1 MRKVSVTP
9 KDLITESILILKKHK
24 IKEAKLNAELIMS
37 HCMNGDRIYLYENYN
52 KSLTKIEQNLFR
64 SLIRRRIKK
73 EPVQYIIGKTE
84 FMGLTFKV
92 NKNVLIPRPDTE
104 TLVEFAIKYSLENKK
119 DSNYR
124 ILDFGTGSGNI
135 IVSLA
140 KYSPNLK
147 YYAIDLSRGALL
159 IAKENAKIN
168 GVDKDI
174 IFIQSNG
181 FSSLN
186 SNFKYDMILS
196 NPPYIPTSV
205 ILKLPEEIRFYEP
218 VISLDGG
225 DDGLKIIRIIVNSAY
240 KYLKKEGVCLIEI
253 GYDQSEQVEKLVK
266 ETRKYK
272 DVKFLKDLSGI
283 KRVIFFKK
291 I

>member
-1 MRKVSVTP
+1 MRKVNVTP

-37 HCMNGDRIYLYENYN
+37 HCMNGDRIYLYENYT

-135 IVSLA
+135 IVSIA

-159 IAKENAKIN
+159 IAKENAKLN
-168 GVDKDI
+168 GVDKEI
-174 IFIQSNG
+174 VFIQSNG

-205 ILKLPEEIRFYEP
+205 ILKLPEEIRYYEP
-218 VISLDGG
+218 LVSLDGG
-225 DDGLKIIRIIVNSAY
+225 EDGLQVIKTIVNTAY
-240 KYLKKEGVCLIEI
+240 KYLKKDGVCLIEI

-272 DVKFLKDLSGI
+272 DIKFLKDLSGI

-291 I
+291 L